1 MRHEDELHV
10 LPVHTAVSEVFEAF
24 SEGVRQHVL
33 SPDKEYIRSG
43 SASDRVL
50 RSEHISR
57 HPDLIRGGGVVR

>member
-33 SPDKEYIRSG
+33 SPDNEYICSG

-50 RSEHISR
+50 RSEQISR